1 MVSPVPPTN
10 VWAFAMDHAFPEPVT
25 VIPDCPVRFTEPPP
39 WETVNTP
46 AARAPVELAKISS
59 VTVPGMWQTP
69 PALSIGT
76 GAELEYSWA
85 SPVLTRERP
94 VPAENVCRFE
104 IVWVSTAALLVT
116 MPIPA
121 EATNVGKIG
130 VTKAAVLPIVVPVQ
144 SWKDRFVGLYMYTVF
159 PCPSLQ

>member
-10 VWAFAMDHAFPEPVT
+10 VCAFAIVHALPEPVT
-25 VIPDCPVRFTEPPP
+25 VIPDWPVRVTEPPP
-39 WETVNTP
+39 GGVTVNTP

-85 SPVLTRERP
+85 SPVLRSARP
-94 VPAENVCRFE
+94 VPAENVCRLE
-104 IVWVSTAALLVT
+104 SVCVSTAALLVT
-116 MPIPA
+116 MPIPVA
-121 EATNVGKIG
+121 AANVGKIG
-130 VTKAAVLPIVVPVQ
+130 VTKATVLPMVVPVQ
-144 SWKDRFVGLYMYTVF
+144 F
-159 PCPSLQ
+159 